1 VAQLIPKRF
10 IRGGI
15 RVLEEEGGT
24 DENLEGAWKCNR
36 IVERTTK
43 RVFTAPAA
51 ARAVCS
57 AIRHGASKAEI
68 DKEIRKRCLPSQEK
82 ICDCQEVYNTL
93 RLVLTA
99 AAAIAI
105 LIAIS
110 RAMPVAIPVILSTVV
125 IRFFPRAIRL
135 LLGRVRSDVL
145 KLPDAT
151 RTIEGV
157 FVRVRETVAAIDR
170 VNR

>member
-1 VAQLIPKRF
+1 LSQIIPRRF
-10 IRGGI
+10 IRQGI
-15 RVLEEEGGT
+15 DALEEEGAT
-24 DENLEGAWKCNR
+24 DEQLEGAWKCQR

-68 DKEIRKRCLPSQEK
+68 DKEIRKRCLPSREK

-93 RLVLTA
+93 RLVLSA
-99 AAAIAI
+99 AAVIGI
-105 LIAIS
+105 LVVIS
-110 RAMPVAIPVILSTVV
+110 RALPVAIPVILSTIV
-125 IRFFPRAIRL
+125 IRFLPRAIRL
-135 LLGRVRSDVL
+135 VLGRARSEIL

-151 RTIEGV
+151 RTLEGV
-157 FVRVRETVAAIDR
+157 FVRVREPVQAVDR
-170 VNR
+170 LNP

>member
-1 VAQLIPKRF
+1 MSQIIPRKF
-10 IRGGI
+10 IRAGI
-15 RVLEEEGGT
+15 DELEESGAT
-24 DENLEGAWKCNR
+24 DANLKGAWRCLR

-43 RVFTAPAA
+43 RTWTAPAA

-68 DKEIRKRCLPSQEK
+68 DKQIRKRCLPSDEK

-93 RLVLTA
+93 RLVLSA
-99 AAAIAI
+99 AAVIGI
-105 LIAIS
+105 LIVIS
-110 RAMPVAIPVILSTVV
+110 RALPVALPVILSTIV
-125 IRFFPRAIRL
+125 IRFLPRAIRL
-135 LLGRVRSDVL
+135 VLGRARSEIL
-145 KLPDAT
+145 RLPDAT
-151 RTIEGV
+151 RTLEGV